1 MAASVRDGSRY
12 NDEGGIA
19 WCAAVARRPR
29 MPAVCDPAA
38 ARDVPRRPDSMV
50 TDPSAHAGLP
60 PVRTLAQI
68 ARGLTWVGAAFLV
81 ASAGVIVWAVFRTV
95 GVDDLVIALTV
106 AGLGLGLPAIVA
118 FVVAW
123 VLNSLGHD
131 PDSVDLDAE
140 PPPVP
145 RARLMAIALSYA
157 FAVLAC
163 IAARGLR
170 EALDPLLGNRV
181 VYAPLLLAVA
191 ISAWYGGLGPAV
203 VATLLGAT
211 ISWTVYLRPNDHFGA
226 IDIPDAVQLGLF
238 VAAALCIGGIASALR
253 ASREQAQALA
263 HEVLAR
269 QSGLEAARGELAA
282 ERDRS
287 QVTLQAIADAVIATD
302 AQGCVTFAN
311 DCAAALTG
319 WPAAE
324 AIGRPLARVLR
335 LIDGNTRRPLDVALE
350 RGTPDPATD
359 IVVVAR
365 DGSERQIEFK
375 VSAIRDRDGAAGG
388 FVLVFRDVTLA
399 REARAAL
406 EESEARFRVL
416 ADQVPVLV
424 WMAGAAGER
433 TYVNRPWLEFTG
445 RSMEEEAGT
454 GWTTGIHPEDFG
466 PQQAALAEAVAQ
478 RKPFDLEYRLRRHD
492 GEYRFVLDTGVPR
505 SDGSGFAGYVGAAID
520 ITDRKQAEATLGRF
534 EQSKSAFLAMLAHEL
549 RNPLAPIRS
558 SIELLARLPAVEDP
572 RARRAQEII
581 ERQCARLAELV
592 DDLID
597 LSRIDSGSVH
607 LARERVDLRQVVEN
621 AVARHE
627 AVIRDHEQRLAVDVG
642 QEPLTVVGDA
652 GRLVQV
658 IGNLIG
664 NASKFTPKA
673 GCVRVTANARNGA
686 AEIVVADDGQGID
699 AAAIPHLFDLFDRAP
714 DATHGLGTGLAIVAR
729 LTRLMG
735 GEVEAR
741 SDGANA
747 GSAFTLRFPLADA
760 GAVAGNGAEGSGAGA
775 QHRLLVV
782 DDNVDAADAMGTLLG
797 LAGFE
802 VVTAHDP
809 ESALE
814 RAIALD
820 PDIVLLDIGLPG
832 MTGYELAAKLAKHPV
847 TGRAKVIA
855 VTGYGQPGDTEQAK
869 AAGFAGYLVK
879 PVNLA
884 QLRERIASILDTLPS
899 RARR

>member
-1 MAASVRDGSRY
+1 MATNSS
-12 NDEGGIA
+12 
-19 WCAAVARRPR
+19 
-29 MPAVCDPAA
+29 
-38 ARDVPRRPDSMV
+38 
-50 TDPSAHAGLP
+50 TDAGLP

-123 VLNSLGHD
+123 VLNSIGHD
-131 PDSVDLDAE
+131 PEAAELDAE

-145 RARLMAIALSYA
+145 RARLMTIAADYA

-163 IAARGLR
+163 IAAWGLR
-170 EALDPLLGNRV
+170 EALDPLLADRV

-191 ISAWYGGLGPAV
+191 VAAWYGGLGPAV
-203 VATLLGAT
+203 AATLLGAA
-211 ISWTVYLRPNDHFGA
+211 ISWTAYLSPNDRVGA
-226 IDIPDAVQLGLF
+226 IDISDAVQLGLF

-269 QSGLEAARGELAA
+269 QSGLEAARAELAA

-302 AQGCVTFAN
+302 AQGSVTFAN
-311 DCAAALTG
+311 DCATALTG
-319 WPAAE
+319 WPVAE
-324 AIGRPLARVLR
+324 AIGRPLAKMLR
-335 LIDGNTRRPLDVALE
+335 LVDGDTRRPIDIALE
-350 RGTPDPATD
+350 RGAPDPAID
-359 IVVVAR
+359 LVLVAR
-365 DGSERQIEFK
+365 DGTERQIEFK
-375 VSAIRDRDGAAGG
+375 VNRIRDRDGAAGG
-388 FVLVFRDVTLA
+388 FVLVFRDVTKA

-416 ADQVPVLV
+416 ADQVPVLM
-424 WMAGAAGER
+424 WMSDAAGNR
-433 TYVNRPWLEFTG
+433 AYVNRPWTAFTG
-445 RSMEEEAGT
+445 RTMEEEAGT
-454 GWTTGIHPEDFG
+454 GWTAGVHPEDFG
-466 PQQAALAEAVAQ
+466 PQQAAMADAVAQ
-478 RKPFDLEYRLRRHD
+478 RMPFNLEYRLRRHD

-505 SDGSGFAGYVGAAID
+505 NDGTGFAGYVGAAID
-520 ITDRKQAEATLGRF
+520 ITDRKQAQATLGRF

-607 LARERVDLRQVVEN
+607 FARERVDLRQAVDN

-627 AVIRDHEQRLAVDVG
+627 AVIRDREQRLTVDVG
-642 QEPLTVVGDA
+642 REPLTVIGDA

-673 GCVRVTANARNGA
+673 GNVRVTAQARDGA

-714 DATHGLGTGLAIVAR
+714 DATQGLGTGLAIVAR

-741 SDGANA
+741 SGGANE

-760 GAVAGNGAEGSGAGA
+760 DAATGDAADDNGARA
-775 QHRLLVV
+775 QRRLLVV
-782 DDNVDAADAMGTLLG
+782 DDNVDAADAMGKLLG
-797 LAGFE
+797 RAGFE

-855 VTGYGQPGDTEQAK
+855 VTGYGQPGDTEQARV
-869 AAGFAGYLVK
+869 AGFAGYLVK
-879 PVNLA
+879 PVDLA
-884 QLRERIASILDTLPS
+884 QLRQRIASILDASPP
-899 RARR
+899 RQRR